1 MMGLPPRIHDA
12 LAMLGCCLDT
22 VSITGV
28 EVSARHGVYA
38 EEREADHPFI
48 FDVAA
53 LVDTSTAGHADDLAA
68 TISYADLAEDARA
81 VGESAPVSL
90 LETLG
95 ERVAGRVLAR
105 GALAVEVTVH
115 KPEAPV
121 PGRFTD
127 ARVTVRRLADIA
139 RAGTTREMVIGM
151 GANLGE
157 REETLRAALTQ
168 IAALPVH
175 IDAVSSFHSTAPV
188 LAPGQESQPDYL
200 NAVLRLSTELAP
212 LEVLA
217 ALRAIEARAGRQR
230 RIHWGARTLDLDI
243 EWVEGV
249 RSTHPLL
256 TLPHPRAHTRAFV
269 MEPWQEIDP
278 EATAKLER
286 ARISEHT
293 GAGGGVG
300 PDTGGNCV

>member
-1 MMGLPPRIHDA
+1 MMGVPPRVRDA

-28 EVSARHGVYA
+28 EVAARHGVYQY
-38 EEREADHPFI
+38 EREADHPFI

-53 LVDTSTAGHADDLAA
+53 LVDTSAAGRTDDLAG

-81 VGESAPVSL
+81 VGDSAPVSL

-95 ERVAGRVLAR
+95 ERVAQRVLAR

-139 RAGTTREMVIGM
+139 RGGTIREMVIGM

-157 REETLRAALTQ
+157 REETLRAAITQ

-175 IDAVSSFHSTAPV
+175 INAVSSFRTTAPV
-188 LAPGQESQPDYL
+188 LAPGQAPQPDYL
-200 NAVLRLSTELAP
+200 NAVMRLTTELAP
-212 LEVLA
+212 LNVLA
-217 ALRAIEARAGRQR
+217 ALRDIEVRAGRER
-230 RIHWGARTLDLDI
+230 RMHWGARTLDLDI
-243 EWVEGV
+243 EWVEGM

-256 TLPHPRAHTRAFV
+256 TLPHPRAHTRDFV

-278 EATAKLER
+278 DATAKL
-286 ARISEHT
+286 ARVRESEHT
-293 GAGGGVG
+293 SAGGGVG
-300 PDTGGNCV
+300 LDAGGHRA